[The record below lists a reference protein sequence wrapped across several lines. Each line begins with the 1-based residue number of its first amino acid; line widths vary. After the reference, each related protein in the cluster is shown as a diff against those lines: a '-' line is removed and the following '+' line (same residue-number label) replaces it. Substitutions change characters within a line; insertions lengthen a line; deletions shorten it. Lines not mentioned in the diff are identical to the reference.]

1 MKKMIPVCV
10 LMVPRVG
17 HRDGTLPKHEL
28 LMLWVVVPP
37 PMRVI
42 CMVLLIITMQMR
54 Q

>member
-1 MKKMIPVCV
+1 MKKMILVCV

-17 HRDGTLPKHEL
+17 HRGGTLPKHEL
-28 LMLWVVVPP
+28 LKWVAA

-42 CMVLLIITMQMR
+42 CMVLLIIATPMR